1 VENEAAKTMPKDF
14 NLAVSAPTG
23 IDSSDKMPFGTIW
36 ASGGEPFIVPAKAK
50 NTDGGM
56 EQLRIMLSEASSKNF
71 TESVKSLTAF
81 NGGTDGIDL
90 TPGLKSGVAAL
101 EKAGDNVVNPRIQDW
116 YVALQKEKIGVGGL
130 GEMMAGR
137 LTPAEA
143 IKKIQGY
150 ADEAAKDDSIQH
162 YKHQ

>member
-1 VENEAAKTMPKDF
+1 
-14 NLAVSAPTG
+14 
-23 IDSSDKMPFGTIW
+23 
-36 ASGGEPFIVPAKAK
+36 
-50 NTDGGM
+50 M

-71 TESVKSLTAF
+71 TSQVKSLTAY
-81 NGGTDGIDL
+81 NGGTDGITL

-101 EKAGDNVVNPRIQDW
+101 EKAGTNVVNPRLQDW
-116 YVALQKEKIGVGGL
+116 YVKLQKEQIGVAGL

-150 ADEAAKDDSIQH
+150 ADAAAKDQSIKH